1 MSDNNQN
8 NQQKHECKCEGGKE
22 LKALKKQVA
31 DLGKK
36 VETLEKQ
43 LNILRKVLT
52 K

>member
-1 MSDNNQN
+1 MSQN
-8 NQQKHECKCEGGKE
+8 PKQECKCDSTKKI
-22 LKALKKQVA
+22 KALEKQIA

-43 LNILRKVLT
+43 LITFRKVLT

>member
-1 MSDNNQN
+1 MSDSNQN
-8 NQQKHECKCEGGKE
+8 SPKQECKCLGAKE
-22 LKALKKQVA
+22 LKALKNQIA

-43 LNILRKVLT
+43 LITFRKVLT

>member
-1 MSDNNQN
+1 MLDNQN
-8 NQQKHECKCEGGKE
+8 KQTNECKCEGGKE
-22 LKALKKQVA
+22 IKALKKQIA

-43 LNILRKVLT
+43 LAILRKVLT

>member
-8 NQQKHECKCEGGKE
+8 NPKHECKCEGGKE

-31 DLGKK
+31 ELGKK

-43 LNILRKVLT
+43 LITLRKVLT

>member
-1 MSDNNQN
+1 MSDNNQSN
-8 NQQKHECKCEGGKE
+8 PKQECKCLGAKD
-22 LKALKKQVA
+22 LKAVKKQIA

-43 LNILRKVLT
+43 LITLRKVLT

>member
-1 MSDNNQN
+1 MSDNNQSN
-8 NQQKHECKCEGGKE
+8 PKQECKCEGGKE
-22 LKALKKQVA
+22 IKALKKQIA

-43 LNILRKVLT
+43 LITLRKVLT

>member
-1 MSDNNQN
+1 MSDNQN
-8 NQQKHECKCEGGKE
+8 NPKQECKCNSAKE

-43 LNILRKVLT
+43 LTILRKVLT